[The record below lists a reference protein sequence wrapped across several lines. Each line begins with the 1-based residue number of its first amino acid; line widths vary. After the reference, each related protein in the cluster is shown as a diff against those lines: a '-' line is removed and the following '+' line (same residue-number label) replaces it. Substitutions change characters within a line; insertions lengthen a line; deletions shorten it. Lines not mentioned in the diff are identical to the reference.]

1 MWKKNEKNEN
11 KRDNVKEE
19 KKIEVNPHVILA
31 SSSLTRIKILKKFF
45 KNFEIKKHLVDEK
58 LEKSLMTHL
67 TAKDLA
73 KYLAKKKAESVCNR
87 SNDKY
92 IIGCD
97 QVLECNGKLISKAQ
111 NLVEAKENLAYLTG
125 KKHQLFT
132 CLYVLRN
139 AEEYLVE
146 ETISQLYFKKISEKT
161 IETYINENRNTA
173 LSCVGSYRI
182 EDNDKYNFLE
192 VLEGSEEAIIGF
204 PLKNFIKKLRS
215 N

>member
-1 MWKKNEKNEN
+1 MKKNES
-11 KRDNVKEE
+11 KRNNVKEK

-31 SSSLTRIKILKKFF
+31 SSSLTRIKLLKKFF
-45 KNFEIKKHLVDEK
+45 KHFEIKKHLIDEK
-58 LEKSLMTHL
+58 LEKSIMKHL

-73 KYLAKKKAESVCNR
+73 KYLAKKKAESVCSR
-87 SNDKY
+87 SDRKY

-139 AEEYLVE
+139 TEEYLVE
-146 ETISQLYFKKISEKT
+146 ETTSQLYFKKISEKT
-161 IETYINENRNTA
+161 IETYINENKKTA
-173 LSCVGSYRI
+173 LSCVGSYKI

-192 VLEGSEEAIIGF
+192 ILEGSEEAIIGF
-204 PLKNFIKKLRS
+204 PIKNFIKKLGS

>member
-19 KKIEVNPHVILA
+19 KKKEVNPHVILA

-45 KNFEIKKHLVDEK
+45 KNFEIKKHLVDER
-58 LEKSLMTHL
+58 LEKSLMIHL

-111 NLVEAKENLAYLTG
+111 NLEEAKENLAYLTG

-161 IETYINENRNTA
+161 IETYINENRKTA
-173 LSCVGSYRI
+173 LSCVGSYKI
-182 EDNDKYNFLE
+182 SL
-192 VLEGSEEAIIGF
+192 
-204 PLKNFIKKLRS
+204 KKLYKKTEK
-215 N
+215 

>member
-1 MWKKNEKNEN
+1 
-11 KRDNVKEE
+11 
-19 KKIEVNPHVILA
+19 
-31 SSSLTRIKILKKFF
+31 
-45 KNFEIKKHLVDEK
+45 
-58 LEKSLMTHL
+58 MTHL

-87 SNDKY
+87 SNRTIY

-146 ETISQLYFKKISEKT
+146 ETTSQLYF
-161 IETYINENRNTA
+161 
-173 LSCVGSYRI
+173 
-182 EDNDKYNFLE
+182 
-192 VLEGSEEAIIGF
+192 
-204 PLKNFIKKLRS
+204 
-215 N
+215 

>member
-31 SSSLTRIKILKKFF
+31 SSSLTRIELLKKFF
-45 KNFEIKKHLVDEK
+45 KNFEIKKHLIDEK
-58 LEKSLMTHL
+58 LEKSLMKHL

-73 KYLAKKKAESVCNR
+73 KYLAKKKAESVCSR
-87 SNDKY
+87 SDGKY

-111 NLVEAKENLAYLTG
+111 NLVEAKENLVYLTG

-139 AEEYLVE
+139 TEEYLVE
-146 ETISQLYFKKISEKT
+146 ETTSQLYFKKISEKT
-161 IETYINENRNTA
+161 IETYINENKKTA
-173 LSCVGSYRI
+173 LSCVGSYKI

-192 VLEGSEEAIIGF
+192 ILEGSEEAIIGF
-204 PLKNFIKKLRS
+204 PIKNFIKKLGS